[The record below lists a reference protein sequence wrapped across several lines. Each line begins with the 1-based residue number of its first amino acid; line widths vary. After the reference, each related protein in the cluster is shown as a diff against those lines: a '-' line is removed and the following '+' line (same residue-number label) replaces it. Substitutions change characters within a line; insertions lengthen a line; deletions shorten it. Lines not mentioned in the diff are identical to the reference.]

1 MPKNN
6 RVNKKRVL
14 VLATTKPYTRHN
26 IPEHT
31 VANYTCDCGF
41 KGAVQSGLANPH
53 CSSCGSGVTAK
64 VVATASKT
72 KSLSLKDCASTV
84 SLLCGGCETH
94 NLMATASAVEFDGKT
109 HCVSCGSGLE
119 YDTADVIDED
129 VDLDNETG
137 ADDFAGTTTAESD
150 EDEADSI
157 DDIQD
162 EDDEQVEASMDDDD
176 EDIEDLASVGDEE
189 EDDDAS
195 EEEDFLGGDS
205 ADEPDEDEGETD
217 EDLED
222 ESALGDHASETPV
235 LATLSKKQLAKAR
248 LVQDENKIHIFAGDH
263 CVATASAS
271 DSNKKVFGTRRHLDV
286 ITASLAD
293 KGVEATAADFGF
305 AIAKVKISDNK
316 RVNIAVAKVQAETK
330 GKLTAKIK
338 SYNDTMK
345 QSLEIASLGFTRD
358 VYANEQANPLKD
370 AVYSALKSLGLD
382 VLTATVK
389 TQQIFAEAGDE
400 YAEVLLAKANEIAS
414 LSPPL
419 RNQMM
424 QTFASMSVPT
434 PSYQAVQNEV
444 EKEKSVASTQADD
457 YFSNAQHQSDDR
469 LDNPMRASTTASTA
483 QRRSG
488 ANAEFTGAGLFA
500 PNTIR
505 R

>member
-31 VANYTCDCGF
+31 VANYTCNCGF

-150 EDEADSI
+150 DDEADSI

-162 EDDEQVEASMDDDD
+162 EDDEEVNASMDDDD
-176 EDIEDLASVGDEE
+176 EDIEDLASVDDDE
-189 EDDDAS
+189 DDAS
-195 EEEDFLGGDS
+195 EDDDFLGGDS
-205 ADEPDEDEGETD
+205 ADEPDEDAGETD

-235 LATLSKKQLAKAR
+235 LAMLSKKQLAKAR

-263 CVATASAS
+263 CVATASVT
-271 DSNKKVFGTRRHLDV
+271 DSNKKVFGTNRHLGV

-293 KGVEATAADFGF
+293 KGVEETAKDFGF
-305 AIAKVKISDNK
+305 AIAKIKVTDSK
-316 RVNIAVAKVQAETK
+316 RVGIAVAKVQAETK
-330 GKLTAKIK
+330 GKLNAKIK
-338 SYNDTMK
+338 SYSDTMK

-382 VLTATVK
+382 TLTATVK
-389 TQQIFAEAGDE
+389 TQQIFAEAGDD
-400 YAEVLLAKANEIAS
+400 YAEVLLAKATEIAS
-414 LSPPL
+414 LSDPL

-424 QTFASMSVPT
+424 QTFASMAVPT
-434 PSYQAVQNEV
+434 PNYQAVQNEV
-444 EKEKSVASTQADD
+444 EKEKAVASSQADD
-457 YFSNAQHQSDDR
+457 YFSNAQQGDHL
-469 LDNPMRASTTASTA
+469 LDNPMRASTTAATT
-483 QRRSG
+483 QRRGG

>member
-6 RVNKKRVL
+6 RVTKKRVL

-72 KSLSLKDCASTV
+72 KSLSLKECASTV
-84 SLLCGGCETH
+84 SLLCGNCDTH
-94 NLMATASAVEFDGKT
+94 NLMATASAVDFDGKT

-137 ADDFAGTTTAESD
+137 SDDFAGTTTADS

-162 EDDEQVEASMDDDD
+162 EEEAGLDDDD
-176 EDIEDLASVGDEE
+176 EDIEDLASVDDEDE
-189 EDDDAS
+189 DAS
-195 EEEDFLGGDS
+195 DDEDFLGGDS
-205 ADEPDEDEGETD
+205 ADEPDEELGETD

-222 ESALGDHASETPV
+222 ESAMGDHASETPV

-248 LVQDENKIHIFAGDH
+248 LVHDENKIHIFAGDH
-263 CVATASAS
+263 CVATAKAKEENS
-271 DSNKKVFGTRRHLDV
+271 KIFGKPSHLNL

-293 KGVEATAADFGF
+293 KGVEATADAFGF
-305 AIAKVKISDNK
+305 TIATIKIAESK
-316 RVNIAVAKVQAETK
+316 RLNMAVAKVQADSK
-330 GKLTAKIK
+330 GKLSTSLKK
-338 SYNDTMK
+338 HQDVVK

-358 VYANEQANPLKD
+358 AYANEVSNPLKE
-370 AVYSALKSLGLD
+370 AVLSTLKSLGVD
-382 VLTATVK
+382 TLTATVK

-400 YAEVLLAKANEIAS
+400 YADVLLAKATEIAS
-414 LSPPL
+414 LSQPL
-419 RNQMM
+419 RTQLM
-424 QTFASMSVPT
+424 QTFASMAVPT
-434 PSYQAVQNEV
+434 PNYQAVQNEV
-444 EKEKSVASTQADD
+444 EHEKAVASSHADD
-457 YFSNAQHQSDDR
+457 YFSSEQHHGDSR
-469 LDNPMRASTTASTA
+469 LDNPMRASTTASINNS
-483 QRRSG
+483 RRGG
-488 ANAEFTGAGLFA
+488 AGAESIGTGLFA
-500 PNTIR
+500 ANTLR